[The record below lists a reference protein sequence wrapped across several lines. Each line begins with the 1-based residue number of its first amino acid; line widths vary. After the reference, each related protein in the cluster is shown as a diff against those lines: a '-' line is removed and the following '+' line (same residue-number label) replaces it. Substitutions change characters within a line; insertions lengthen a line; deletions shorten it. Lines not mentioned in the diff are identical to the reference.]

1 MSTKQ
6 CAPSGCGLVKDLS
19 EFNKHRR
26 MKDGHNTICRPCQNA
41 ADRARHQRIK
51 DGEHI
56 TRTYA
61 EIHEDSRDRFD
72 AHLAELGEKRVGE
85 WHDMNTPTAV
95 RCAYGHVTERTPH
108 AILNHGSGCKVCAA
122 ANHPGSINET
132 TIARSLF
139 RGDPCADGGA
149 LTATDFYLIV
159 FTDDDGKIFFKVG
172 ISGGKDSSRLKA
184 HNRGGRQT
192 VRVWRTYKLNAR
204 LMEVAVLGFFD
215 EFQIAPNFADE
226 YTRKCVGPNETLT
239 VDPLGWIERYLH
251 NHLILLDENDVPV
264 RELDYDTDCVGHWEL
279 LFEHLREKD
288 AA

>member
-1 MSTKQ
+1 MTTKR
-6 CAPSGCGLVKDLS
+6 CPPSGCGLVKDLS
-19 EFNKHRR
+19 EFSKDRTK
-26 MKDGHNTICRPCQNA
+26 KDGHNSRCRSCNVA
-41 ADRARHQRIK
+41 IERLRRQRIK
-51 DGEHI
+51 DGEHVP
-56 TRTYA
+56 RTHA
-61 EIHEDSRDRFD
+61 EILEDSRVRFD
-72 AHLAELGEKRVGE
+72 AHLAELGEERVGD
-85 WHDMNTPTAV
+85 WHGTHTPTAV
-95 RCAYGHVTERTPH
+95 RCAYGHVTERRPNDT
-108 AILNHGSGCKVCAA
+108 LNSGYGCRVCADA
-122 ANHPGSINET
+122 KLPGVINET

-192 VRVWRTYKLNAR
+192 VRVWRTSKLNAR

>member
-1 MSTKQ
+1 M
-6 CAPSGCGLVKDLS
+6 
-19 EFNKHRR
+19 
-26 MKDGHNTICRPCQNA
+26 I
-41 ADRARHQRIK
+41 
-51 DGEHI
+51 
-56 TRTYA
+56 
-61 EIHEDSRDRFD
+61 EDSGIRFD
-72 AHLAELGEKRVGE
+72 AHLVEIGEKRVGD
-85 WHDMNTPTAV
+85 WHGVMTKTAV
-95 RCAYGHVTERTPH
+95 RCSYGHITERMPND
-108 AILNHGSGCKVCAA
+108 ILNSGKGCSVCAA

-139 RGDPCADGGA
+139 KGDPCADGGA

-159 FTDDDGKIFFKVG
+159 FTDDNGKIFFKVG
-172 ISGGKDSSRLKA
+172 ISGGKYSGRLKA
-184 HNRGGRQT
+184 HNGAGRQT

-215 EFQIAPNFADE
+215 EFQIAPTLADE

-239 VDPLGWIERYLH
+239 IDPLGWIERYLH